1 MKTETMDLKA
11 RCAAL
16 IDSND
21 SSVTVLDSLVYHSA
35 EIREGTFIRVGS
47 SVDGKKTLSFF
58 QARVLKIYEIGDFE
72 NSGRSVYLMRVAFY
86 FDKTHLMKKDKVHS
100 GSISSRELFSSRLE
114 DLLPISHFKE
124 IVRMVSREEYEQGD
138 IDDNVYFCE
147 ADYDIETGEISPPLD
162 FRPRVCVCRNI
173 ENPDY
178 HYIMCEKCE
187 KWFHVFCVC
196 PDEGANLE
204 EKDFFCD
211 QCT

>member
-1 MKTETMDLKA
+1 MDLKA

-21 SSVTVLDSLVYHSA
+21 RSVVVLDSLVYHSA
-35 EIREGTFIRVGS
+35 EIHEGTFIRVGS

-58 QARVLKIYEIGDFE
+58 QARVLRIYEIGDFQ
-72 NSGRSVYLMRVAFY
+72 NSGRSAYLMRVAFY
-86 FDKTHLMKKDKVHS
+86 FDKTHLMKRDKVHS

-124 IVRMVSREEYEQGD
+124 VVRVVAREEYERGD
-138 IDDNVYFCE
+138 IDDHVYFCE
-147 ADYDIETGEISPPLD
+147 AEYDIETGEISPPLD
-162 FRPRVCVCRNI
+162 SRPRVCVCRNI

-178 HYIMCEKCE
+178 HYIMCERCE

-196 PDEGANLE
+196 PDENANLE
-204 EKDFFCD
+204 ERDFTCD